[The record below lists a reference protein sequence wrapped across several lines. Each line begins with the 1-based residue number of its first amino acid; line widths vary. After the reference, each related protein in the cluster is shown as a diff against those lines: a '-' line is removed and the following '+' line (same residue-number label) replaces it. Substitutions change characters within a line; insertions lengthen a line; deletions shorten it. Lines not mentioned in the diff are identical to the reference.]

1 MAEGLLLTRPV
12 ERNWPVDVD
21 SEFKRDMFN
30 ITSEFD
36 GYKALPET
44 FSVVSKR
51 LGNLINDYK
60 ARGYMPE
67 TDEGFII
74 GVRAGY
80 GERNDSMIVTLQVE
94 PFHQL
99 VLDE

>member
-1 MAEGLLLTRPV
+1 VAEGLLLTRPV

-30 ITSEFD
+30 ITSEFV

-44 FSVVSKR
+44 FAVVSKR

-60 ARGYMPE
+60 ARGYIPE
-67 TDEGFII
+67 TNEGFII
-74 GVRAGY
+74 GARTESGQQS
-80 GERNDSMIVTLQVE
+80 DSMIVMLLTE
-94 PFHQL
+94 PFQQL